1 VNKFRERMIQ
11 WLHMMDE
18 LDTTKKLQYGC
29 VESSLK
35 LMANNL
41 REPTE
46 VHAQGDGPR
55 RATGTGKK
63 VVAAPATDDPAH
75 AWLASKS
82 IVYHNVY
89 GQNPAKG
96 TVEYDLTDEAAR
108 A

>member
-1 VNKFRERMIQ
+1 MRE

-35 LMANNL
+35 LMAKNV

-46 VHAQGDGPR
+46 VLVHGGGPR
-55 RATGTGKK
+55 RGTGTGKK

-75 AWLASKS
+75 TWMESKS

-96 TVEYDLTDEAAR
+96 TVEYDLTDEATR
-108 A
+108 AGRQ